1 MELRSKFYKY
11 TGKRIFDIFSS
22 VIILL
27 VLLPIIIII
36 AILIKFDSEGP
47 IFFFQERVGYKNK
60 SFIIWKF
67 RTMIVDSSKYSLSPD
82 STDDPR
88 ITKMGRHLR
97 KTGLDEIPQLFNVLM
112 GKMSLV
118 GPRPEMPFLVNE
130 YSDRERCR
138 HLVRPGI
145 TGPWQISEYRKK
157 SIQEGIELDLA
168 YIKNMSFSG
177 DIVFLVK
184 TAKTFLGKNT
194 F

>member
-11 TGKRIFDIFSS
+11 TGKRIFDVFSS

-60 SFIIWKF
+60 LFIIWKF

-130 YSDRERCR
+130 YSDDDDKMGSEGEEISGWIGEPVAPLLPPCWFPFVCPNVCWPS
-138 HLVRPGI
+138 VR
-145 TGPWQISEYRKK
+145 
-157 SIQEGIELDLA
+157 
-168 YIKNMSFSG
+168 
-177 DIVFLVK
+177 
-184 TAKTFLGKNT
+184 
-194 F
+194 